1 MIFCMLSVVRVKMC
15 GFCTLFLGVSPSG
28 GGEIR
33 KCQIERQG
41 DESMDLS
48 EYDRII
54 RIEYEF

>member
-1 MIFCMLSVVRVKMC
+1 MRNKK
-15 GFCTLFLGVSPSG
+15 VSN
-28 GGEIR
+28 
-33 KCQIERQG
+33 RQG